1 VKYLFEG
8 KLDLGLG
15 ERERERLRVL
25 LRLRERKRK
34 REREG
39 GERIME
45 ESGIDSFDAIHEGR
59 RSPLL
64 APDIEPDSGCE
75 PSSWRINLQEFPS
88 LPERGDG
95 DHGSYNLRRLLHTT
109 SKPSHFCDHVH
120 KYFVLCSETN
130 YVLQKSF
137 AL

>member
-1 VKYLFEG
+1 V
-8 KLDLGLG
+8 
-15 ERERERLRVL
+15 RERERLRVL

-88 LPERGDG
+88 LPERGDS
-95 DHGSYNLRRLLHTT
+95 DHGSYNLHRLLHTT

-120 KYFVLCSETN
+120 KYFVLFSETN